1 MRSTSLLLPVVLLA
15 LLAACGDDK
24 APQENGGD
32 LTSQIEVQSPTFN
45 IINIMKASGLQVRV
59 PARTDRAPMD
69 ADGYLLDVN
78 NGVALEVYE
87 YDSAEELN
95 EVKGKISPDG
105 TKVGNETIGWD
116 SPVHLYSTEKVIVV
130 YRGSDSDTR
139 QSLATMF
146 GPEFAGNR

>member
-1 MRSTSLLLPVVLLA
+1 MRSTSLLLPVMLLC
-15 LLAACGDDK
+15 LLAACDDDK

-59 PARTDRAPMD
+59 PGRAERPPME

-78 NGVALEVYE
+78 NGVLLEVYE

-95 EVKGKISPDG
+95 EVKARISADG
-105 TKVGNETIGWD
+105 TKVDSKTIAWE
-116 SPVHLYSTEKVIVV
+116 SPVHLYSTEKVILV
-130 YRGSDSDTR
+130 YRGNDSDTR

>member
-1 MRSTSLLLPVVLLA
+1 MRSTSLLLPVILLGF
-15 LLAACGDDK
+15 LAACDDDK

-32 LTSQIEVQSPTFN
+32 LTPQIEVQSPTFN

-59 PARTDRAPMD
+59 PRRAERPAMD
-69 ADGYLLDVN
+69 TDGYLLDVN
-78 NGVALEVYE
+78 NGVSLEVYE

-95 EVKGKISPDG
+95 EVKATISPDG
-105 TKVGNETIGWD
+105 TRVGNETIAWE
-116 SPVHLYSTEKVIVV
+116 SPVHLYSTEKVILV
-130 YRGSDSDTR
+130 YRGTDADTR